1 MSDDGEPIGEAE
13 DTKLY
18 IADPDDYA
26 RTRKLKALSDAK
38 AHVRKL
44 RNDRPGRATDD
55 EWSGLNA
62 RLAEAVASYG
72 HELLPLLEEAEDN
85 GILGDSDY
93 YTNTGRK
100 LDVRN
105 LIYTDGR
112 VKQLG
117 KDDEFTHP
125 PPSEAMAVFRHLQ
138 KLERKLGLGL
148 ELEEQ
153 TDDEWAIQT

>member
-38 AHVRKL
+38 GHVRKL
-44 RNDRPGRATDD
+44 RNDMPTTANKR
-55 EWSGLNA
+55 EWNGIHA

-85 GILGDSDY
+85 GIIGDGDF
-93 YTNTGRK
+93 YTNTGHKR
-100 LDVRN
+100 DVRN

-112 VKQLG
+112 VG
-117 KDDEFTHP
+117 DPAEEEVGVPAPHE
-125 PPSEAMAVFRHLQ
+125 SMAIFRHLQ